1 MKENGYWSVDS
12 PLATT
17 SRPYSPNTLEQIL
30 RTSLDLL
37 EELKWSS
44 LMALSDDEQAEALP
58 RALAEYALMAM
69 ESVPAAE
76 AGPSVAEVLADFALM
91 AMESLPVVEAGPSV
105 TEAVADSAQR
115 ALGDLPVGEVST
127 FGAPRP
133 RLLPPGAGFMSRE
146 EFTKRLREAGH
157 QKERQAVQTGQA
169 QHVYHIIARLPTP
182 SPSWQRCRLLIF
194 NFF

>member
-1 MKENGYWSVDS
+1 M
-12 PLATT
+12 T
-17 SRPYSPNTLEQIL
+17 SRPRLSREPWLNT
-30 RTSLDLL
+30 
-37 EELKWSS
+37 
-44 LMALSDDEQAEALP
+44 
-58 RALAEYALMAM
+58 YALMAM

-146 EFTKRLREAGH
+146 EFSKRLREAGH
-157 QKERQAVQTGQA
+157 EKETQSVQTGQA
-169 QHVYHIIARLPTP
+169 QHVYHIIVSSSEQPSRPDCLFLSTFYTDMSHAACHRWGTGPRRQLPLCVGR
-182 SPSWQRCRLLIF
+182 QLQHVHLEQVRQLQLLHGGPQ
-194 NFF
+194 